1 MMLSTINKIKQTSIT
16 LFLSYVEAS
25 LLNPSRSWD
34 ECIFHYEMAVSPLC
48 QTRDMMVGLWNFPHG
63 IIRLNTC
70 SPGADP
76 VLAGCGSLENK
87 ISIAEIAEI
96 GHWGAGP

>member
-1 MMLSTINKIKQTSIT
+1 
-16 LFLSYVEAS
+16 
-25 LLNPSRSWD
+25 
-34 ECIFHYEMAVSPLC
+34 
-48 QTRDMMVGLWNFPHG
+48 MMVGLWNFPHG